1 MSFTIPYEPT
11 AEPERAKASGPVD
24 LDKLGEVI
32 DGYAPDWRPIRAGE
46 DVGHLTASLEASEA
60 LIKRMEAQL
69 RFQHEV
75 LAEIHALT
83 EADSQHPLTDRDL
96 VRVKAQVALRQAA
109 KSGLLT

>member
-1 MSFTIPYEPT
+1 MEFQIPYT
-11 AEPERAKASGPVD
+11 TDAERATATGPVD
-24 LDKLGEVI
+24 FDKLGEVI
-32 DGYAPDWRPIRAGE
+32 DGYEPDWRPIRAGE

-75 LAEIHALT
+75 LAEIHEISKVASF
-83 EADSQHPLTDRDL
+83 ANSQL
-96 VRVKAQVALRQAA
+96 VRTKAEVALRASA

>member
-24 LDKLGEVI
+24 FEKLGEVI

-60 LIKRMEAQL
+60 LIKRMELQL

-75 LAEIHALT
+75 LAEIHEISKVASF
-83 EADSQHPLTDRDL
+83 ANSQL
-96 VRVKAQVALRQAA
+96 VRTKAEVALRASA